1 MARIAHDRE
10 DLLHEATALVP
21 RAMLGM
27 TIQGQPCEVFV
38 GFRDDALSIYFDAS
52 PVYHFN
58 ATAQLRRAFIDDC
71 LIKAD
76 AGRLVGSLR
85 ERSPEQ
91 VTLVST
97 PFSADDTDRFAAEL
111 ASRLS
116 QLRENLEQ
124 GTFEVA
130 GQVPP
135 AGDAV
140 SRLVAWLESWRG
152 PRIAAGANII

>member
-1 MARIAHDRE
+1 
-10 DLLHEATALVP
+10 
-21 RAMLGM
+21 MLGM
-27 TIQGQPCEVFV
+27 TIQDLPCEVFV

-76 AGRLVGSLR
+76 AGQLVGSLR
-85 ERSPEQ
+85 ERSPAE

-97 PFSADDTDRFAAEL
+97 LFSAEDTDQFVAEL
-111 ASRLS
+111 ESRLS

-124 GTFEVA
+124 GTFEVV

-140 SRLVAWLESWRG
+140 SRVLAWLVNWRG
-152 PRIAAGANII
+152 TRIAAGANII